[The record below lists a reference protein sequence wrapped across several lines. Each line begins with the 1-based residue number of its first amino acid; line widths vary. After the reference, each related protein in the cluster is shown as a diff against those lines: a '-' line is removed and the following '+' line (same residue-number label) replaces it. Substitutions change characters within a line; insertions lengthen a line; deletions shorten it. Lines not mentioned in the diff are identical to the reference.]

1 MLLHSL
7 SLAPMDYNAVN
18 ITEIKFTNDEPEE
31 TVKEFSI
38 TINLDSEVEP
48 LEVFNLDVIPTRTA
62 IVLTPRIQ
70 VEICGIGKTFFHV
83 SMSLSCGSTYGIA
96 MHCG

>member
-1 MLLHSL
+1 MFLFSL
-7 SLAPMDYNAVN
+7 SPAPMDYNAVN
-18 ITEIKFTNDEPEE
+18 ITEIEFTNDEPEE

-48 LEVFNLDVIPTRTA
+48 LEVFYLDVIPTRNT

-70 VEICGIGKTFFHV
+70 VEICGIGKTFYV
-83 SMSLSCGSTYGIA
+83 NVIELWIYVCNME
-96 MHCG
+96 